1 MFLSGGRIGCGIDNG
16 LPLAQA
22 CLRMGRDTRN
32 QHEPAQKDSQKKAV
46 IHTAPVF
53 CKCSHSDGAS
63 CGAVHH
69 REQKIFAFLPD
80 L

>member
-1 MFLSGGRIGCGIDNG
+1 MLPGVGDVAHGNAAVRTMFLSGGRIGCGIHNS
-16 LPLAQA
+16 LALAQA

-53 CKCSHSDGAS
+53 L
-63 CGAVHH
+63 
-69 REQKIFAFLPD
+69 QM
-80 L
+80 